1 MQSGRIWKLERSYEY
16 SKLQKNRTEHYVNIA
31 VYETTLVKSIEFYK
45 IFFAQNRLNSFVK
58 VIRKIIVM
66 NIQSDISI
74 DDSQ

>member
-1 MQSGRIWKLERSYEY
+1 MNIQNCK
-16 SKLQKNRTEHYVNIA
+16 KNRTEHYVNIA